1 MDTAGLRGRRAALI
15 PMESRHIDGLYAAA
29 MDEEIWEFM
38 SVRIKRR
45 QDMTAVVEAAL
56 QQRDAGFEQPF
67 TVMDLES
74 GSIVGSTRF
83 LNILTQHKNLEIGW
97 TWYNPSVWRTRV
109 NTECK
114 YLLLKHAFEELG
126 MIRVQFKTDSRN
138 KRSQAAIARLGAVS
152 EGVNRHDRIMHDG
165 YIRSSAVF
173 SILKEEW
180 PGVKENLSS
189 ILES

>member
-1 MDTAGLRGRRAALI
+1 METAGLRGRRAALI
-15 PMESRHIDGLYAAA
+15 PMESGHIDGLYEAAI
-29 MDEEIWEFM
+29 DEEIWRFM
-38 SVRIKRR
+38 SVKIKGR
-45 QDMTAVVEAAL
+45 QDMTAVVESAL
-56 QQRDAGFEQPF
+56 LQRDAGLEKPF

-83 LNILTQHKNLEIGW
+83 LNISNQNKNLEIGW

-114 YLLLKHAFEELG
+114 YLLLKHAFEDLG
-126 MIRVQFKTDSRN
+126 MIRVQFRTDSRN